1 MSRQVGFMT
10 GLRAMAKDPH
20 TLSGPCSRTI
30 TKFIRAAVL
39 SIGVL
44 LAGAALGQGGAGAP
58 TDFWQTPVL
67 TAVGKMHPLPDAAY
81 QPQKAAIYKIVF
93 DVTKGGDKPAE
104 VSPSLDQVARA
115 VNLYA
120 SAGVPLDHLKFV
132 AVLHGDATA
141 AALDNAHY
149 KRQFGVDNPNLE
161 TIRKLRAAGTD
172 VAVCGQATAEHH
184 FQYEWIAPNVT
195 LALSALTTITVLEN
209 EGYALMPL

>member
-1 MSRQVGFMT
+1 MVRQTYDGIIVG
-10 GLRAMAKDPH
+10 GGSAGAP
-20 TLSGPCSRTI
+20 I
-30 TKFIRAAVL
+30 TKPIRAAVL
-39 SIGVL
+39 SIGL
-44 LAGAALGQGGAGAP
+44 LAVGAAHGQGGAGAP
-58 TDFWQTPVL
+58 TDFWQTPTL
-67 TAVGKMHPLPDAAY
+67 TGAGKMHPLPNAAY

-93 DVTKGGDKPAE
+93 DVTKAGE
-104 VSPSLDQVARA
+104 VTSLDEVARA

-149 KRQFGVDNPNLE
+149 RQQFGVDNPNLE
-161 TIRKLRAAGTD
+161 VIRKLHAAGVD
-172 VAVCGQATAEHH
+172 VAVCGQAMAEHH

>member
-1 MSRQVGFMT
+1 MVRQTCDVIIGAD
-10 GLRAMAKDPH
+10 GGSASAPIA
-20 TLSGPCSRTI
+20 TL
-30 TKFIRAAVL
+30 IRAAVL
-39 SIGVL
+39 SMGL
-44 LAGAALGQGGAGAP
+44 FGAGAALGQGGAGAP
-58 TDFWQTPVL
+58 ADFWQTPAL
-67 TAVGKMHPLPDAAY
+67 TGVGKMHPLPNAAY

-93 DVTKGGDKPAE
+93 SATQAGGKPGEVT
-104 VSPSLDQVARA
+104 SLDQVARA

-149 KRQFGVDNPNLE
+149 RQKFGVDNPNLE
-161 TIRKLRAAGTD
+161 LIRKLRAAGID
-172 VAVCGQATAEHH
+172 VAVCGQAMAEHH
-184 FQYEWIAPNVT
+184 FQYEWIAADVT